1 MRNRDFSMCLLVS
14 ALLGSHAYA
23 DSSMLRGDLNFTGN
37 VVSLPCKIT
46 FSTVD
51 QHVELGP
58 ISLNYFNEI
67 GDRSP
72 KQAIKLKFDDCIFPK
87 RERDDREPVV
97 RLMFISEPT
106 GSTDRNLFGGKTIL
120 NGYGIRLMDKN
131 GDIVPNGEYRNYPVY
146 FDDNQQI
153 TFYSMLESYLSRH
166 ELTVGNI
173 KTQITLNIT
182 YL

>member
-1 MRNRDFSMCLLVS
+1 MSTLF
-14 ALLGSHAYA
+14 GSHAYA
-23 DSSMLRGDLNFTGN
+23 DSSMLKGDLNFIGN
-37 VVSLPCKIT
+37 VISLPCKIT
-46 FSTVD
+46 FSTID
-51 QHVELGP
+51 QNVELGP

-72 KQAIKLKFDDCIFPK
+72 KQEIKLKFDDCILPS
-87 RERDDREPVV
+87 RGRDDREPVV
-97 RLMFISEPT
+97 RIMFISEPT
-106 GSTDRNLFGGKTIL
+106 ASTDRNLFGGKTLL
-120 NGYGIRLMDKN
+120 NGYGIRLMDKDGN
-131 GDIVPNGEYRNYPVY
+131 VVPNGEYRNYPVY

-153 TFYSMLESYLSRH
+153 TFYSMLESYLARN